1 MVLNRYEE
9 STILNT
15 NLPTSWQSE
24 QVLDELEEFLQQNW
38 EQRSIFYEDE
48 RNNTRQQF
56 LGFTSHGGIRTKKYI
71 GTISFAGQQ
80 LNIFPKV
87 FRKDSEDNGFDTLS
101 QNHLM
106 KNLIRWIEYCNKISY
121 PFIHIS
127 TELNDATDL
136 RELFITLYLSY
147 VKTALERGLY
157 YQYVEETEDLSFIK
171 GKFDY
176 KDYVLR
182 KFPNGMGN
190 KFRCT
195 YSNFEFDNQ
204 VNRIIKNVC
213 RQLLNASTSRNQVVA
228 RNILMRMN
236 EVSDVQCKPSDCDGI
251 HLSKMHNNYRIIL
264 GMSKMFLLNKTSG
277 FSIDNND
284 SFCFLF
290 PTYLLFEGFI
300 GGFLKEAIESSG
312 GKVSL
317 QKNDMHLIDD
327 VLYDGRSLGK
337 AFNMRHDIFVEIE
350 GMMFILDTKYKAISR
365 FEGNDESVI
374 ETVREEPTQADIYQV
389 CEYARRRGLTDVFLL
404 YPMYRFEKQEPHF
417 PVGKSGE
424 INIHFIRLPFVFEDE
439 EQETKEQLRNVI
451 TCILESMPRDMA
463 RQLINNYPNS

>member
-1 MVLNRYEE
+1 MILNRYEE
-9 STILNT
+9 SSISNSM
-15 NLPTSWQSE
+15 LPPSWRSE
-24 QVLDELEEFLQQNW
+24 QVLDDLEEFLQQNW

-48 RNNTRQQF
+48 KYDTRQQF
-56 LGFTSHGGIRTKKYI
+56 LGFTGHRGIRTKKYI

-87 FRKDSEDNGFDTLS
+87 FREDAEDSEYDALS
-101 QNHLM
+101 LNHLM

-127 TELNDATDL
+127 TEFNDATDL

-147 VKTALERGLY
+147 VKSAIERGLY
-157 YQYVEETEDLSFIK
+157 YQYVEETENLHFIK

-182 KFPNGMGN
+182 KLPNGMGD

-213 RQLLNASTSRNQVVA
+213 RQLLNVSTKRNQMIA
-228 RNILMRMN
+228 RSILMRMN
-236 EVSDVQCKPSDCDGI
+236 DVSDVQCKPSDCDGI
-251 HLSKMHNNYRIIL
+251 HLSKMHNNYRVIL

-277 FSIDNND
+277 FSVDTNE

-290 PTYLLFEGFI
+290 PTHLLFEEFI
-300 GGFLKEAIESSG
+300 GGFLQETIENAG

-317 QKNDMHLIDD
+317 QKSDMQLIDD
-327 VLYDGRSLGK
+327 VLYDDRSLGG
-337 AFNMRHDIFVEIE
+337 AFTMRHDIFVET
-350 GMMFILDTKYKAISR
+350 GDRVFILDTKYKAIPR
-365 FEGNDESVI
+365 FEGDYDEVI
-374 ETVREEPTQADIYQV
+374 RTVREEPSQVDIYQV
-389 CEYARRRGLTDVFLL
+389 CEYARRRALTDVFLL
-404 YPMYRFEKQEPHF
+404 YPMYRFENPEPHF

-424 INIHFIRLPFVFEDE
+424 INIHFIRLPFVFEADE
-439 EQETKEQLRNVI
+439 QKIKNQLKTVI
-451 TCILESMPRDMA
+451 TSM
-463 RQLINNYPNS
+463 LG